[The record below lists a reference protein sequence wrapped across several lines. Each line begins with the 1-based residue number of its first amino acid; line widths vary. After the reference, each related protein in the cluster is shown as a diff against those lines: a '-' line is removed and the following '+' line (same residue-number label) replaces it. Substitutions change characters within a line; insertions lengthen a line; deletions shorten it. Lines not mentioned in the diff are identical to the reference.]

1 MTKNE
6 ALKKQFDPVFTAI
19 NDLLAKQEYVTV
31 AIDGPSGAGKSLL
44 GQLIKGSYD
53 CNIFHMDD
61 FFLQDHQR
69 TIQRLE
75 EVGGNIDYE
84 RFTKEVIEKIKGQ
97 EDFSYR
103 VFDCKTGDFSHSVRV
118 SPKKLNIIEGV
129 YSSHPLWY
137 DILDLKVFLSIDKEK
152 QEQRILSRNG
162 PQMLE
167 RFKREWIPLED
178 KFFTALSTAK
188 KFDIVIDS

>member
-69 TIQRLE
+69 TFTSLDRE
-75 EVGGNIDYE
+75 GDNIDYE
-84 RFTKEVIEKIKGQ
+84 RFTKEVIDKVNGH
-97 EDFSYR
+97 EDFNYR
-103 VFDCKTGDFSHSVRV
+103 V
-118 SPKKLNIIEGV
+118 L
-129 YSSHPLWY
+129 
-137 DILDLKVFLSIDKEK
+137 
-152 QEQRILSRNG
+152 
-162 PQMLE
+162 
-167 RFKREWIPLED
+167 
-178 KFFTALSTAK
+178 
-188 KFDIVIDS
+188 